1 MSTLKTTGKAAV
13 ITQLNNAINDRT
25 VKSTAILTS
34 KSQHLQDLFTE
45 LEGIPDIGA
54 SPSLAH
60 RIIYEIVTQ
69 ICVLISTTKLDLLL
83 SDSKLDPSL
92 KSHIPLALGKL
103 GRYHYA
109 ASSLVRVARSKKYHL
124 FRTVLV
130 EPFSIDMP
138 PALDKA
144 IKVHAEIQL
153 LFFYEAHANLP
164 RPRIICASKSACYL
178 CNLFFKFHG
187 VFQVPRSHGK
197 LYTQW
202 ILPDWLAIPPSRH
215 AELGDIT
222 AQLNK
227 ALKTRL
233 QKRTNGHPFPY
244 ESVISVPRDWTPSTT
259 SKVTSVASTSTI
271 RPQSPCHPSA
281 LSQLQRDPLTPPQTP
296 LARIPSSTSPPLPLS
311 AVESARTPRR
321 TRHVS
326 ISSSQLPYSQLI
338 NAETPPL
345 CLHLNNPPLSLEFDF
360 SHASPCQLQL
370 LRGEESEGGSR
381 DFRTIY
387 IEDIPTAAE
396 MDITY
401 SRHGPRELKFQLQGG
416 DRGGVCVAVVWG
428 AL

>member
-1 MSTLKTTGKAAV
+1 MSTFKTTGKPAV

-69 ICVLISTTKLDLLL
+69 IYALISTTKLDLLL
-83 SDSKLDPSL
+83 SNSKLEPPSL
-92 KSHIPLALGKL
+92 ESHIPLALGKL

-109 ASSLVRVARSKKYHL
+109 ASSLVRAARSKKYHL

-138 PALDKA
+138 PTLNET

-153 LFFYEAHANLP
+153 LFFYEEHANLP

-178 CNLFFKFHG
+178 CNLFFKIHG

-202 ILPDWLAIPPSRH
+202 ILPDWLGIPPSRH
-215 AELGDIT
+215 AELGGIT

-227 ALKTRL
+227 AMETRL
-233 QKRTNGHPFPY
+233 QSRTNGHPFPY
-244 ESVISVPRDWTPSTT
+244 ESVISIPRDWTPSTT

-271 RPQSPCHPSA
+271 QPQSPRHPSA
-281 LSQLQRDPLTPPQTP
+281 FSQLQRDPLTPPQTP
-296 LARIPSSTSPPLPLS
+296 VARISSSTSPPLPLS
-311 AVESARTPRR
+311 ALESAHTQKNPSPLDHLLTAPILPAHQRR
-321 TRHVS
+321 NTAPVS
-326 ISSSQLPYSQLI
+326 ASQ
-338 NAETPPL
+338 
-345 CLHLNNPPLSLEFDF
+345 
-360 SHASPCQLQL
+360 
-370 LRGEESEGGSR
+370 
-381 DFRTIY
+381 
-387 IEDIPTAAE
+387 
-396 MDITY
+396 
-401 SRHGPRELKFQLQGG
+401 
-416 DRGGVCVAVVWG
+416 
-428 AL
+428 